1 MSRSIRANDSLARI
15 AEGDNQGALMVAAFA
30 QNAQAVGALVDRLNE
45 PFATVNTVSG
55 DHGIQKAQDEYAKLM
70 KNKTPRSGKSGKNK

>member
-1 MSRSIRANDSLARI
+1 
-15 AEGDNQGALMVAAFA
+15 MVAAFA